1 MSLTYQEALDYIHSF
16 DDPYLAAIRDHGK
29 QTWGLSRIRARLAE
43 LGDPHLA
50 YPTIHI
56 AGTKG
61 KGSTSAFITQGLI
74 ASGLKTGLYISP
86 HLQDWRERIT
96 INREMISEEAL
107 ARLVEDYQKAPT
119 SVEGL
124 SAFEVTTA
132 LAFWH
137 FAREGCEAA
146 VIEVGLG
153 GRLDATSVVEPVVS
167 VITNISLDHMQFLG
181 DTLGEIAGEK
191 AAIIKANTPV
201 ISAPQSPE
209 ALAVIEAKA
218 REMNSP
224 LTLIGRDWSAT
235 SISMGWDGSEA
246 EIGPSGETHRVKIAL
261 PGAFQIENAA
271 AAAGALKA
279 AQSAGVAVK
288 DEAIWRAM
296 SEITW
301 AGRLEIMGRNPLIVL
316 DSAHN
321 PYSMKRLRESLYAL
335 KGYENLTFVF
345 GCMADK
351 HANAMLEELLPASKR
366 VVFTQIAHPRAAHPE
381 ELRTSARKMFDE
393 WINEG
398 SLWVDGVELST
409 APDVAAAIALA
420 LGKTGADDA
429 LVVAGSMA
437 LAGEARTVL
446 ESVHSSKQ
454 PQDR

>member
-1 MSLTYQEALDYIHSF
+1 MSLTYQQALDYIHSF

-29 QTWGLSRIRARLAE
+29 QTWGLSRIRA
-43 LGDPHLA
+43 HLA

-61 KGSTSAFITQGLI
+61 KGSTSAFIAQGLI
-74 ASGLKTGLYISP
+74 ASGLRTGLYISP
-86 HLQDWRERIT
+86 HLQNWRERIS
-96 INREMISEEAL
+96 INRAMISEDDL
-107 ARLVEDYQKAPT
+107 AQLVHDYQQTPT
-119 SVEGL
+119 HIEGL
-124 SAFEVTTA
+124 SAFEVSTA

-137 FAREGCEAA
+137 FARQSCEVG

-181 DTLGEIAGEK
+181 ETLGEIAGEK
-191 AAIIKANTPV
+191 AAIIKAGTQV
-201 ISAPQSPE
+201 ISAPQPPE

-224 LTLIGRDWSAT
+224 LTLIGKDWTAT
-235 SISMGWDGSEA
+235 PISMGWDGSEA
-246 EIGPSGETHRVKIAL
+246 EIGSIDNTHRVRIAL
-261 PGAFQIENAA
+261 PGLFQIENAA
-271 AAAGALKA
+271 TAAAALKA
-279 AQSAGVAVK
+279 VQSAGVAVK
-288 DEAIWRAM
+288 DDAIWRAM

-301 AGRLEIMGRNPLIVL
+301 PGRLEIAGRDPLVVL

-321 PYSMKRLRESLYAL
+321 PHSMERLIEAL
-335 KGYENLTFVF
+335 EALGGYEHLTFVF

-351 HANAMLEELLPASKR
+351 HALAMLRTLLPNASR
-366 VVFTQIAHPRAAHPE
+366 VVFTRINHDRAAHTE
-381 ELRTSARKMFDE
+381 DLRAYSRALIQEALDRGEGWARD
-393 WINEG
+393 
-398 SLWVDGVELST
+398 LELST
-409 APDVAAAIALA
+409 APDVASAIALA
-420 LGKTGADDA
+420 LGKTGASDA

-446 ESVHSSKQ
+446 ESVYSSKQ